1 MYISYKA
8 SLNEVTRMEKILIIE
23 DEEPIRELIK
33 LNLSLVG
40 YKTLEAGDGYE
51 ALEYIKK
58 EELDLV
64 LLDLMLPKLD
74 GFEILPKMIEKNIP
88 TIILTA
94 KDGLKDKVKGLDMGA
109 DDYITKPFEAI
120 ELLARIKAVLRRS
133 GKENSMISFDNI
145 KILLD
150 QHKVFKDGQEVD
162 LTYKEFE
169 LLRLL
174 VENKGIVMSREKLLQ
189 LVWDYDYEGNTRT
202 VDMHI
207 QRLRN
212 KLETDKIKTIY
223 KVGYRLED

>member
-1 MYISYKA
+1 
-8 SLNEVTRMEKILIIE
+8 METILIIE

-40 YKTLEAGDGYE
+40 YQTLEAGDGYE
-51 ALEYIKK
+51 GLEYIKTEK
-58 EELDLV
+58 IDLV

-74 GFEILPKMIEKNIP
+74 GFEILPELIKKNIP

-94 KDGLKDKVKGLDMGA
+94 KDGLKDKVKGLEMGA

-120 ELLARIKAVLRRS
+120 ELLARVKAVLRRS
-133 GKENSMISFDNI
+133 GVDSSVIAFDNI
-145 KILLD
+145 QIQLD
-150 QHKVFKDGQEVD
+150 QHKVFKDGQEID
-162 LTYKEFE
+162 LTFKEFE

-174 VENKGIVMSREKLLQ
+174 AENKGMVMSREKLLQ
-189 LVWDYDYEGNTRT
+189 LVWDYDYEGYTRT

-212 KLETDKIKTIY
+212 KLGTDKIKTIY
-223 KVGYRLED
+223 KVGYRLEA

>member
-1 MYISYKA
+1 MQ
-8 SLNEVTRMEKILIIE
+8 TILIIE

-40 YKTLEAGDGYE
+40 YKTLEAGDGNE
-51 ALEYIKK
+51 GLKLIKNEK
-58 EELDLV
+58 IDLV
-64 LLDLMLPKLD
+64 LLDLMLPGID
-74 GFEILPKMIEKNIP
+74 GFEILPELIKKKIP

-94 KDGLKDKVKGLDMGA
+94 RDGLKDKVKGLEMGA

-120 ELLARIKAVLRRS
+120 ELLARVKAVLRRS
-133 GKENSMISFDNI
+133 GKDNSVIVFDNI
-145 KILLD
+145 EIHLE
-150 QHKVFKDGQEVD
+150 QHKVFKDGQEVE

-174 VENKGIVMSREKLLQ
+174 AENMGMVMSREKLLQ
-189 LVWDYDYEGNTRT
+189 LVWDYDYEGYTRT

-212 KLETDKIKTIY
+212 KLGTDKIKTIY
-223 KVGYRLED
+223 KVGYRLEA